1 MTEVRMK
8 NLLRMHIHPDVWL
21 GLSLEVVKD
30 IFENEKPDLILNS
43 MR

>member
-8 NLLRMHIHPDVWL
+8 NLLRMHIHSNVWL

-30 IFENEKPDLILNS
+30 HFLGFNLLYSFNLL
-43 MR
+43 